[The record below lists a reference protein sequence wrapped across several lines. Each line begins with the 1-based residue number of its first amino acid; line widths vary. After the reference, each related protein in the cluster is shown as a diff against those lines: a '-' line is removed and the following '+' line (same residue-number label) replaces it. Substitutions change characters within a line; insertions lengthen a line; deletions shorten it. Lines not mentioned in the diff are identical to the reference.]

1 MGVKP
6 PAAASAAVTEPAAPG
21 LDTGVVGVSFGV
33 PHAAVIIA
41 CIITAAVLAPAGLS
55 VRDVLVLLSGAGG
68 IGATIVLAVANG
80 RSAGRLG
87 RLVRA
92 YFQAGN

>member
-1 MGVKP
+1 MGTKP
-6 PAAASAAVTEPAAPG
+6 SAAASSAATEPAAPG
-21 LDTGVVGVSFGV
+21 LDTGVFGV

-41 CIITAAVLAPAGLS
+41 CIITAAVLAPAGLG
-55 VRDVLVLLSGAGG
+55 VRDVLFLLSGAGG